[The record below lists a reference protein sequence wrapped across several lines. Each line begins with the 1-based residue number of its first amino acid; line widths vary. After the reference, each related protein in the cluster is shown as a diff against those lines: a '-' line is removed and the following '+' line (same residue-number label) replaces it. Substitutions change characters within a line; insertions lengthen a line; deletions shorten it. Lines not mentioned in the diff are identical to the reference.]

1 MQSCEEESARS
12 RKPSQRRSA
21 REQPTCILNVGGQQL
36 PVAITEER
44 GGTLHVLVQGNPQFW
59 VKDPG
64 QLTTPDAKFSV
75 RIFNIVRVEA
85 EDGDPMANIATFC
98 IGLERMGDIERRS
111 NGPVSDVN
119 VIEPKKPAT
128 RAKGARW
135 PIRGLFILAIIAT
148 VTVFSIA
155 AWYYSPRIRA
165 AFHFPATGEA
175 TDDNVSGSPRRDSP
189 PDSAA
194 ARAPTKTFSELLRLP
209 GAESFVQPEV
219 AKRLELTPNQ
229 TEACQRI
236 NRITQQAIEDLEK
249 YWGGSGRWELA
260 RKRSVLQDEARHQA
274 LLLLTDAQRKLLD
287 DAPQ

>member
-1 MQSCEEESARS
+1 
-12 RKPSQRRSA
+12 
-21 REQPTCILNVGGQQL
+21 
-36 PVAITEER
+36 
-44 GGTLHVLVQGNPQFW
+44 LVQGNPQFW

-119 VIEPKKPAT
+119 VIEPKEPAT

-135 PIRGLFILAIIAT
+135 PIRGPFILAIIAA
-148 VTVFSIA
+148 VTVLTIA

-165 AFHFPATGEA
+165 AIYFPATGTA
-175 TDDNVSGSPRRDSP
+175 TDSNVFGSLPRTDSPR
-189 PDSAA
+189 DSAA
-194 ARAPTKTFSELLRLP
+194 ATAPTQTFSELLRLP
-209 GAESFVQPEV
+209 GADPFVQAEV

-260 RKRSVLQDEARHQA
+260 RKRSLLQDEARRQA